1 MESIDS
7 MTTMNHQETRE
18 RRRRWSN
25 SSSWFFSRRSV
36 VVVIL
41 LSTTTTKSRHVLQA
55 VEAYHAGPSVPD
67 NKNRLKWKN
76 RLGPFYN
83 HPARRLPNHHLK
95 ASDGEEESSLDQ
107 QQNFQNP
114 RVSGT
119 KKSSLSLFTYFGFQT
134 GFPNSLIFLSLSTF
148 LAFKYTIPTGTILFS
163 IFYPIYI
170 GVINRFR
177 FQRNALALHKP
188 VLPLLHTGRGPWFPR
203 YVTFFGLLGL
213 LLPLLYIGLAPSS
226 AFAQAAAPHLYLVS
240 CQLILERMVSGVS
253 TIHPLSRCLVPIGFN
268 TFRLWSLW
276 EWTQQSLHLLNEAN
290 SHAPLLLIDS
300 VRLSSSVLGWSMLG
314 VILSISNLITWSYNL
329 FVFLVLRMLPQYFDP
344 VEFPTSSA
352 VEWKF
357 GNLIPVVVSKRESS

>member
-1 MESIDS
+1 
-7 MTTMNHQETRE
+7 MNHQRARE
-18 RRRRWSN
+18 GRMGWTKS
-25 SSSWFFSRRSV
+25 SRRSAPRIEIAF

-41 LSTTTTKSRHVLQA
+41 LSTTTTSRHVLQA
-55 VEAYHAGPSVPD
+55 VEAYHTGPSVPD
-67 NKNRLKWKN
+67 IKNRLKWKN

-83 HPARRLPNHHLK
+83 HPARRLPNHHHLK
-95 ASDGEEESSLDQ
+95 ASKGEEDE
-107 QQNFQNP
+107 FENP
-114 RVSGT
+114 RTSGK
-119 KKSSLSLFTYFGFQT
+119 KKSSLSLFAYFGFQP

-177 FQRNALALHKP
+177 FQRNENALAQHKP

-203 YVTFFGLLGL
+203 YVTFFGMLGL

-240 CQLILERMVSGVS
+240 CQLILERMVSGVP
-253 TIHPLSRCLVPIGFN
+253 TIHPLPRCLVPIGFN
-268 TFRLWSLW
+268 TFRLWSLV
-276 EWTQQSLHLLNEAN
+276 EWTQQSLHLLKEAN

-300 VRLSSSVLGWSMLG
+300 VRLSSSVLGWSVLG
-314 VILSISNLITWSYNL
+314 VMLSMSNLIAWSYNL
-329 FVFLVLRMLPQYFDP
+329 FVFLLLRMLPQYFDP
-344 VEFPTSSA
+344 VEFPTTSA

-357 GNLIPVVVSKRESS
+357 GNLIPVVASKRESN